1 MLIIRDPAGLAGL
14 DDEVLHQ
21 LILRRIDERCD
32 GLPYDPDVN
41 GFFIVM
47 APGDGVEVVEA
58 ALGTLLLRNPV
69 TGVEY
74 GHPDFT
80 PVFEYA
86 GRHARWYEL
95 VFLGAGDEGVTLF
108 VPRNPDVEPR
118 LLALAAEYAVSQP
131 VEV

>member
-1 MLIIRDPAGLAGL
+1 M
-14 DDEVLHQ
+14 DDAFLRQ
-21 LILRRIDERCD
+21 LIAQRIEERCD
-32 GLPYDPDVN
+32 GLCYDPDVI

-47 APGDGVEVVEA
+47 APDDGVGEVEA
-58 ALGTLLLRNPV
+58 ALGTQLLRNPV
-69 TGVEY
+69 SGVEY
-74 GHPDFT
+74 GHPDFA
-80 PVFEYA
+80 PLFEYA

-118 LLALAAEYAVSQP
+118 LLALAAEYAVSEQ

>member
-1 MLIIRDPAGLAGL
+1 MQIIRDFESLACL
-14 DDEVLHQ
+14 ADDFLRQ
-21 LILRRIDERCD
+21 LIARRIDERCD
-32 GLPYDPDVN
+32 GEPYDPDVN
-41 GFFIVM
+41 GGFIVM
-47 APGDGVEVVEA
+47 VPGDGVEVVEA

-69 TGVEY
+69 SGLEY

-80 PVFEYA
+80 PLFEYA

-108 VPRNPDVEPR
+108 VPRHPDVEPR
-118 LLALAAEYAVSQP
+118 LLTLAAEYAVSEP

>member
-1 MLIIRDPAGLAGL
+1 MQIIRDPAVLVGL
-14 DDEVLHQ
+14 DDAFLRQ
-21 LILRRIDERCD
+21 LIAQRIEERCD

-47 APGDGVEVVEA
+47 APGDGVEVIEA
-58 ALGTLLLRNPV
+58 ALGTPLLRNPV
-69 TGVEY
+69 SGVEC
-74 GHPDFT
+74 GHPDFA
-80 PVFEYA
+80 PLFEYA

-108 VPRNPDVEPR
+108 VPRHPDVEPR
-118 LLALAAEYAVSQP
+118 LLTLAAEYAVSEP

>member
-1 MLIIRDPAGLAGL
+1 MLIIRDPAGLASL
-14 DDEVLHQ
+14 DDGVLHQ

-58 ALGTLLLRNPV
+58 ALGAPLLRNPV

-118 LLALAAEYAVSQP
+118 LLALAAEYAASQP
-131 VEV
+131 VEL

>member
-1 MLIIRDPAGLAGL
+1 MQIIRDFERLADL
-14 DDEVLHQ
+14 EDDFLRQ
-21 LILRRIDERCD
+21 LITQRIDERCD
-32 GLPYDPDVN
+32 GEPYDPDVN

-47 APGDGVEVVEA
+47 APGDEVEVVEA
-58 ALGTLLLRNPV
+58 ALGTPLLRNPV
-69 TGVEY
+69 SGVEY

-80 PVFEYA
+80 PLFDYA

-108 VPRNPDVEPR
+108 VPRHPDVEPR
-118 LLALAAEYAVSQP
+118 LLTLAAEYAVSEP

>member
-1 MLIIRDPAGLAGL
+1 MQIIRDFESLACL
-14 DDEVLHQ
+14 DDDFLRQ
-21 LILRRIDERCD
+21 LIARRIDERCD
-32 GLPYDPDVN
+32 GDPYDPDVN
-41 GFFIVM
+41 GGFIVM
-47 APGDGVEVVEA
+47 VPGDGVEVVEA

-69 TGVEY
+69 SGLEY

-80 PVFEYA
+80 PLFEYA

-108 VPRNPDVEPR
+108 VPRHPDVEPR
-118 LLALAAEYAVSQP
+118 LLTLAAEYAVSEP

>member
-1 MLIIRDPAGLAGL
+1 MLIIRDPAGLASL
-14 DDEVLHQ
+14 DDGVLHQ

-58 ALGTLLLRNPV
+58 ALGTPLLRNPV

-86 GRHARWYEL
+86 GCHARWYEL

-118 LLALAAEYAVSQP
+118 LLALAAEYAASQP
-131 VEV
+131 VEL